1 MKRFGSH
8 TLGPNGERLDGRK
21 MASIDLDLRY
31 TPMQR
36 LLMVF
41 WSKSYRQLF
50 DAKSIKSS

>member
-1 MKRFGSH
+1 MRRMKRFGSH

-36 LLMVF
+36 LLMV
-41 WSKSYRQLF
+41 SYKSYRQLF
-50 DAKSIKSS
+50 DAKSIN

>member
-36 LLMVF
+36 LLMV
-41 WSKSYRQLF
+41 SYKSYRQLF
-50 DAKSIKSS
+50 DAKSIN